1 MALLKTKVSDYAGL
15 TALMPIKDSEGNP
28 RISSTGKPVTL
39 TVLPMESK
47 EFKKAKFDADEAYT
61 DVKFRGKG
69 GKDTPDKA
77 LNRRISVISAVVT
90 DWANVEFE
98 EDGKFEEFNDQNL
111 RFLLTESPDNILD
124 QIDEFIVEKDNFQK
138 KTMLA

>member
-1 MALLKTKVSDYAGL
+1 
-15 TALMPIKDSEGNP
+15 
-28 RISSTGKPVTL
+28 
-39 TVLPMESK
+39 
-47 EFKKAKFDADEAYT
+47 
-61 DVKFRGKG
+61 
-69 GKDTPDKA
+69 
-77 LNRRISVISAVVT
+77 VT